1 MPGTEGRHEGAER
14 GTGLMSEKSNDTTA
28 RTAQI
33 LPEEAWTSRLVIRNI
48 LCPVDFSE
56 FSRRAIRYAS
66 EIAARL
72 GARLIVQHTVPIPTA
87 LIPEGPAVVS
97 TQEMLEITR
106 EEAKKELH
114 GMISE
119 SAAAAKDV
127 LVVVNAGD
135 VKDHIVKTVGEQNVD
150 LVVMGT
156 HGHKGLS
163 RLVLGSVAE
172 HIIHELVF
180 CPVLVVSRPQAGFV
194 AHQTAEPAN
203 WKTVLAPM
211 DFSPDSARSLT
222 HALRW
227 AAEWHARVILF
238 HAIQDPPPRMHGMI
252 DLLPEFNPYF
262 DKEVAEAWER
272 IHSVIPEAA
281 RDRCEL
287 SYEVRQGNPRD
298 EILKFA
304 EEVKPD
310 LIVMGSRGSG
320 KSSVIW
326 GGTISGIARDGRF
339 PVLAIRHLRD

>member
-1 MPGTEGRHEGAER
+1 
-14 GTGLMSEKSNDTTA
+14 MSEKLLDAATA
-28 RTAQI
+28 SGGI
-33 LPEEAWTSRLVIRNI
+33 LPEEAWTNRLVVRNI

-56 FSRRAIRYAS
+56 FSKRAIRYAS
-66 EIAARL
+66 EIAGHF

-87 LIPEGPAVVS
+87 LIPEGPAVMS
-97 TQEMLEITR
+97 TEEMLRMTR
-106 EEAKKELH
+106 EQAKKELH

-119 SAAAAKDV
+119 SGAEAVARNI
-127 LVVVNAGD
+127 LVFVNAGD

-172 HIIHELVF
+172 HIIHEVVF
-180 CPVLVVSRPQAGFV
+180 CPVLVISRPQAGFA
-194 AHQTAEPAN
+194 AHQGAEPAQ
-203 WKTVLAPM
+203 WKTILAPM
-211 DFSPDSARSLT
+211 DFSPDSGRALT

-227 AAEWHARVILF
+227 AAEWKARVILF
-238 HAIQDPPPRMHGMI
+238 HAVEDPPPRMHGMI

-281 RDRCEL
+281 RNRCEL
-287 SYEVRQGNPRD
+287 SYEVRQGNPRE

-304 EEVKPD
+304 EELKPD

-326 GGTISGIARDGRF
+326 GGTISGIVRDGRF
-339 PVLAIRHLRD
+339 PILAVRHLRD

>member
-1 MPGTEGRHEGAER
+1 
-14 GTGLMSEKSNDTTA
+14 MSEKSRETA
-28 RTAQI
+28 PTSAQI
-33 LPEEAWTSRLVIRNI
+33 LPEEAWTNRLVVRNI

-56 FSRRAIRYAS
+56 FSKRAIRYAS
-66 EIAARL
+66 EIAGHF
-72 GARLIVQHTVPIPTA
+72 GARLFVQHTVPIPTA

-97 TQEMLEITR
+97 TEEMLQMSR
-106 EEAKKELH
+106 EEAKKEIH

-119 SAAAAKDV
+119 SGGGAKNV

-135 VKDHIVKTVGEQNVD
+135 VKDHIVKTVGEQNID

-172 HIIHELVF
+172 HIIHEIVF

-194 AHQTAEPAN
+194 AHQVAEPLQ
-203 WKTVLAPM
+203 WKTILAPM
-211 DFSPDSARSLT
+211 DFSPDSGRALT

-227 AAEWHARVILF
+227 AVEWKARVILF
-238 HAIQDPPPRMHGMI
+238 HAVEDPPPRMHGMI

-281 RDRCEL
+281 RNRCEL
-287 SYEVRQGNPRD
+287 SYEVRQGNPRE

-304 EEVKPD
+304 EVVKPD

-320 KSSVIW
+320 KSSVVW
-326 GGTISGIARDGRF
+326 GGTISGIVRDGRF
-339 PVLAIRHLRD
+339 PILAIRHLRD

>member
-1 MPGTEGRHEGAER
+1 MPEGAQR
-14 GTGLMSEKSNDTTA
+14 GTALMSEKSPNTTA
-28 RTAQI
+28 SSAQI
-33 LPEEAWTSRLVIRNI
+33 LPEESWTNRLVVRNI

-56 FSRRAIRYAS
+56 FSKRAIRYAS
-66 EIAARL
+66 EIAGHF

-87 LIPEGPAVVS
+87 LIPEGPAVIS
-97 TQEMLEITR
+97 TEEMLRMSR

-114 GMISE
+114 GMISASGAE
-119 SAAAAKDV
+119 AAGATNV

-172 HIIHELVF
+172 HIIHEIVF
-180 CPVLVVSRPQAGFV
+180 CPVLVVSHPQA
-194 AHQTAEPAN
+194 AEHPQ
-203 WKTVLAPM
+203 WKTILAPM
-211 DFSPDSARSLT
+211 DFSPDSGRALT

-227 AAEWHARVILF
+227 AAEWKARVILF
-238 HAIQDPPPRMHGMI
+238 HAVEDPPPRMHGMI

-272 IHSVIPEAA
+272 IHTAIPEAA
-281 RDRCEL
+281 RNRCEL
-287 SYEVRQGNPRD
+287 SYEVRQGNPRE

-320 KSSVIW
+320 KTSVIW
-326 GGTISGIARDGRF
+326 GGTISGLVRDGRY

>member
-1 MPGTEGRHEGAER
+1 
-14 GTGLMSEKSNDTTA
+14 MSEKSRDTT
-28 RTAQI
+28 TPAQI
-33 LPEEAWTSRLVIRNI
+33 LPEEAWTNRLVVRNI

-56 FSRRAIRYAS
+56 FSKKAIRYAS
-66 EIAARL
+66 EIAGHF

-87 LIPEGPAVVS
+87 MIPEGPAVIS
-97 TQEMLEITR
+97 TEEMLR
-106 EEAKKELH
+106 MSRAEARKELE
-114 GMISE
+114 GMISASGAE
-119 SAAAAKDV
+119 GAGTKNV

-172 HIIHELVF
+172 HIIHEIVF

-194 AHQTAEPAN
+194 APQAELPK
-203 WKTVLAPM
+203 WKTILAPM
-211 DFSPDSARSLT
+211 DFSPDSGRALT

-227 AAEWHARVILF
+227 AAELKAKVILF
-238 HAIQDPPPRMHGMI
+238 HAVEDPPPRMHGMI

-272 IHSVIPEAA
+272 IHTVIPEAA
-281 RDRCEL
+281 RNRCEL
-287 SYEVRQGNPRD
+287 SYEVRQGNPRE

-304 EEVKPD
+304 AEVRPD

-320 KSSVIW
+320 KTSVIW
-326 GGTISGIARDGRF
+326 GGTISGLVRDGRY